1 MRIDGVPSQSY
12 PIKRKPRKGPVAEDD
27 YVDIDI
33 DIDIDGELEIPSEE
47 QMAARAAKASAQRLS
62 NLPARQHDMLYHRAM
77 NSSVAKALASYLS
90 TAGFVDW
97 DSDVLCLDL
106 YI

>member
-12 PIKRKPRKGPVAEDD
+12 PIKRKPRKGPVADDD
-27 YVDIDI
+27 YV
-33 DIDIDGELEIPSEE
+33 DIDGELEIPSEE
-47 QMAARAAKASAQRLS
+47 QMAARAAKASAQHLS
-62 NLPARQHDMLYHRAM
+62 NLPARQQDMLYHRAM
-77 NSSVAKALASYLS
+77 SSSVAKALASYLS

-97 DSDVLCLDL
+97 DSDVLGLDL

>member
-1 MRIDGVPSQSY
+1 MRIDGLSSQSY
-12 PIKRKPRKGPVAEDD
+12 PIKRKPAKGRVVEDD
-27 YVDIDI
+27 S
-33 DIDIDGELEIPSEE
+33 IDIDGELEFPSEE

-62 NLPARQHDMLYHRAM
+62 NLPARQQDMLYHRAM
-77 NSSVAKALASYLS
+77 SKSVAMALASYLS

-97 DSDVLCLDL
+97 DADVLGLDL

>member
-12 PIKRKPRKGPVAEDD
+12 PIKRKPRKGPVADDD
-27 YVDIDI
+27 YVE
-33 DIDIDGELEIPSEE
+33 IDGELEIPSEE

-62 NLPARQHDMLYHRAM
+62 NLPARQQDMLYHRAM
-77 NSSVAKALASYLS
+77 SNSVAKALASYLS

-97 DSDVLCLDL
+97 DSDVLGLDL

>member
-12 PIKRKPRKGPVAEDD
+12 PIKRKPRKGPVADDD
-27 YVDIDI
+27 YV
-33 DIDIDGELEIPSEE
+33 DIDGELEIPTEE

-62 NLPARQHDMLYHRAM
+62 NLPARQQDMLYHRAM
-77 NSSVAKALASYLS
+77 SSSVAKALASYLS

-97 DSDVLCLDL
+97 DSDVLGLDL

>member
-1 MRIDGVPSQSY
+1 MRIDGLSSQSY
-12 PIKRKPRKGPVAEDD
+12 PLKRKPRKGPVADDD
-27 YVDIDI
+27 YV
-33 DIDIDGELEIPSEE
+33 DIDGELEIPSEE

-62 NLPARQHDMLYHRAM
+62 NLPARQQDMIYHRAM
-77 NSSVAKALASYLS
+77 SKSVAAALASYLS

-97 DSDVLCLDL
+97 DTDVMGLDL

>member
-1 MRIDGVPSQSY
+1 MRIDGLSSQSY
-12 PIKRKPRKGPVAEDD
+12 PIKRKPRKGNVT
-27 YVDIDI
+27 VDESVD
-33 DIDIDGELEIPSEE
+33 DIDGELEIPSEE

-62 NLPARQHDMLYHRAM
+62 NLPARQQDMIYHRAM
-77 NSSVAKALASYLS
+77 SKSVAMALASYLS

-97 DSDVLCLDL
+97 DADVLGLDL

>member
-12 PIKRKPRKGPVAEDD
+12 PIKRKPRKGPVADDD
-27 YVDIDI
+27 YVDV
-33 DIDIDGELEIPSEE
+33 DGELEIPSEE

-62 NLPARQHDMLYHRAM
+62 NLPARQQDMLYHRAM
-77 NSSVAKALASYLS
+77 SNSVAKALASYLS

-97 DSDVLCLDL
+97 DSDVLGLDL

>member
-12 PIKRKPRKGPVAEDD
+12 PIKRKPRKGPVADDD
-27 YVDIDI
+27 YV
-33 DIDIDGELEIPSEE
+33 DIDGELEIPSEE

-62 NLPARQHDMLYHRAM
+62 NLPARQQDMLYHRAM
-77 NSSVAKALASYLS
+77 SSSVAKALASYLS

-97 DSDVLCLDL
+97 DADVLGLDL